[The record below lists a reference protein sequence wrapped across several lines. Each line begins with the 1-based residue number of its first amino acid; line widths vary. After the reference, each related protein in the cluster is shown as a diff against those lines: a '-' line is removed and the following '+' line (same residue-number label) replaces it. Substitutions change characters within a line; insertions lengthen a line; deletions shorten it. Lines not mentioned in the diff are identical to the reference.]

1 MLLIVCQ
8 LNRYVSGLVK
18 TLNVIGVF
26 RTKVPVTF
34 KIDSLDY
41 EQSLSHSLLACENI
55 RFSSLFIAEDVS
67 RGNVLSDEER
77 GETDVFAG

>member
-1 MLLIVCQ
+1 MMVSNSAGYWLAMLLIVCQ
-8 LNRYVSGLVK
+8 LNRYVSDLMK

-41 EQSLSHSLLACENI
+41 EQSLSHS
-55 RFSSLFIAEDVS
+55 VS
-67 RGNVLSDEER
+67 I
-77 GETDVFAG
+77 